1 MKQRPF
7 TQVDVFTAT
16 PYKGNGLAVVHDAD
30 DLSTAQMQD
39 FARWT
44 HLSETTFL
52 LTPTHPEADYRVRI
66 FTPGGE
72 LPFAGHPT
80 LGTCYAFLKSGG
92 RSRKDQVVVQQ
103 SAVGLVTVKK
113 TADHTLAFAAPSL
126 TAASLTSKQYAQVL
140 AALGL
145 AHEQVLAS
153 QMLNNGPLWCCLW
166 LDSSA
171 TVLALQPDHRALK
184 AFGVMV
190 GVAAAH
196 NAANPKPPTAQA
208 LIARSNR
215 EARAFHSVPTIE
227 VRAFTAPAGMDEDP
241 VTGSL
246 NASLAQWLM
255 GAGYLPESYVA
266 VQGTAI
272 GSEGR
277 VSLDRDPTGQVW
289 VGGAVQDGV
298 QGSVWL

>member
-7 TQVDVFTAT
+7 TQVDVFTLT

-30 DLSTAQMQD
+30 DLSTEQMQN

-52 LTPTHPEADYRVRI
+52 LQPTHPEADYRVRI

-80 LGTCYAFLKSGG
+80 LGSCHAYLRSGG
-92 RSRKDQVVVQQ
+92 RSRSQDVVVQQ
-103 SAVGLVTVKK
+103 STGGLVKVKK
-113 TADHTLAFAAPSL
+113 IGDQSLAFAAPAL
-126 TAASLTSKQYAQVL
+126 TATPLTPDQNVQVRTALGLAPGQVL
-140 AALGL
+140 AA
-145 AHEQVLAS
+145 
-153 QMLNNGPLWCCLW
+153 QMLNNGPLWCGLW
-166 LDSSA
+166 LDRVE

-190 GVAAAH
+190 GVAALYHAPVI
-196 NAANPKPPTAQA
+196 AEG

-215 EARAFHSVPTIE
+215 EARAFETPPTIE

-255 GAGYLPESYVA
+255 GTGALPARYTA
-266 VQGTAI
+266 YQGTVI
-272 GSEGR
+272 GAAGQL
-277 VSLDRDPTGQVW
+277 SLERDLSGQVW
-289 VGGAVQDGV
+289 VGGTVQDGV
-298 QGSVWL
+298 LGTVWL